1 MRAAVFPIVAAI
13 ALAGCA
19 ETFPGGAVETGDE
32 AIAIAN
38 RDCGTAFDGADP
50 QRWDARLDAGTWTVW
65 QRHDRLI
72 FYVEIDAQTGRLGK
86 DGCGF
91 TPSP

>member
-1 MRAAVFPIVAAI
+1 MRSRLCLALSVF

-19 ETFPGGAVETGDE
+19 SFPGGVVATPAQ
-32 AIAIAN
+32 AIAIADH
-38 RDCGTAFDGADP
+38 DCGKTFDGADP
-50 QRWDARLDAGTWTVW
+50 QGWDARLDAGTWTVW

-72 FYVEIDAQTGRLGK
+72 FYVEIDAETGRLGK